1 MAYDGGTDGGGVV
14 VVVVVVEA
22 RFALLF
28 LLHPG
33 SADETLFVVL
43 DVVA

>member
-1 MAYDGGTDGGGVV
+1 MAYDGGTDGGVV
-14 VVVVVVEA
+14 GVVVVVEA

-43 DVVA
+43 DVVVA